1 MLHSLSAFANP
12 SGGWLRL
19 PGELTLNGTIPAVLC
34 VAALT
39 LGLAQRPASAP
50 AAVGKER
57 HLRNIRQLTSGG
69 ENAEAYFSADGSR
82 LIFQST
88 RDGYPCDQIYTV
100 KIDGTDLKRV
110 STGTGRTTCGYF
122 YPDGKQILFASTHE
136 AS

>member
-1 MLHSLSAFANP
+1 MLHSLSAFANA

-88 RDGYPCDQIYTV
+88 RDGYRCDQIYTA
-100 KIDGTDLKRV
+100 KLDGTDLQCG
-110 STGTGRTTCGYF
+110 STSAGRTAGGYF
-122 YPDGKQILFASTHE
+122 SRDRT
-136 AS
+136 